1 MYSRYL
7 QSGGVA
13 ARFDPLENTLSGHRE
28 RQQRERQPRPRY
40 ESPEAPPARR
50 GAEAPPVPKSARMGG
65 RLFGGD
71 GGLGRLLKGF
81 HIDLDS
87 GDILLLIIMLLLYMD
102 SEDDELLLV
111 LALMLFMGE

>member
-40 ESPEAPPARR
+40 ESPAAPPAPART
-50 GAEAPPVPKSARMGG
+50 ARMGG